1 MDKNL
6 RERLFQAKAD
16 LGKVPKDSVNP
27 YFKSKYFDINSL
39 LEHVEPVLQ
48 KNGLLV
54 LQPVTGDSVTTIIT
68 DVETGSQITSSA
80 PLTTKGDPQKLGSE
94 ITYLRRYTLQS
105 LLALQAEDD
114 DANTASGRTTP
125 PAAKMTKV
133 DPNLAHREVVN
144 NIVERTA
151 ERQKLV
157 SEYLKVLGSLPEAEQ
172 KRYAFNDTW
181 ANDKIKSGIAF
192 LDLQAKMF
200 LKP

>member
-6 RERLFQAKAD
+6 RERLFHAKAD

-48 KNGLLV
+48 KHGLLV
-54 LQPVTGDSVTTIIT
+54 LQPVSGDSVTTIIT
-68 DVETGSQITSSA
+68 DVETGSQIASSA

-114 DANTASGRTTP
+114 DANAASGRNAQP
-125 PAAKMTKV
+125 VAQKPKGDSNM
-133 DPNLAHREVVN
+133 AHREVVN
-144 NIVERTA
+144 AIVERTA

-157 SEYLKVLGSLPEAEQ
+157 SDYVKALNALPESEQ
-172 KRYAFNDTW
+172 KRYAFNDAW
-181 ANDKIKSGIAF
+181 PNDKIKSGIAF
-192 LDLQAKMF
+192 LDLQSK
-200 LKP
+200 LNLQP

>member
-6 RERLFQAKAD
+6 RERLFHAKAD

-48 KNGLLV
+48 KHGLLV
-54 LQPVTGDSVTTIIT
+54 LQPVSGDSVTTIIT

-114 DANTASGRTTP
+114 DANAASGRNAQP
-125 PAAKMTKV
+125 VAQKPKGDSNM
-133 DPNLAHREVVN
+133 AHREVVN
-144 NIVERTA
+144 AIVERTA

-157 SEYLKVLGSLPEAEQ
+157 SDYVKALNALPEAEQ
-172 KRYAFNDTW
+172 KRYAFNDAW
-181 ANDKIKSGIAF
+181 SNDKIKSGISF
-192 LDLQAKMF
+192 LDLQSK
-200 LKP
+200 LNLQP